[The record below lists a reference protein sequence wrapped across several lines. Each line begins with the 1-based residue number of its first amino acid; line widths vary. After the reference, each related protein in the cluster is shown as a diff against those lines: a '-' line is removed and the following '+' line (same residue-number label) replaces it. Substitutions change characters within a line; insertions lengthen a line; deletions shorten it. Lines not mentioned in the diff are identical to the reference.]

1 MEDRFDFDLI
11 CLLGEAQQ
19 SVVGFLSGWS
29 AMMVVTVVG
38 LSLCVVI
45 AMSAALVAQ
54 CTRNGTTKK
63 GRPTESLA
71 MDSPPGKDLS
81 LSFIVFIICLQ
92 CIDAVGWAAGRASG
106 L

>member
-1 MEDRFDFDLI
+1 MEDRFDFNLI
-11 CLLGEAQQ
+11 CLLGEAQP
-19 SVVGFLSGWS
+19 SVSGFLSGWS
-29 AMMVVTVVG
+29 PMMVVAVVE
-38 LSLCVVI
+38 LCVLI
-45 AMSAALVAQ
+45 AMSGALVAQ

-63 GRPTESLA
+63 GRSTESLA

-92 CIDAVGWAAGRASG
+92 CIDAVGCAAGRASG